1 MNVMLLFWSCSL
13 MNKHNTT
20 EAKHKMEHL
29 VYLYLNSEDGYR
41 ASKDIP
47 TYKNMAQGKML
58 RN

>member
-13 MNKHNTT
+13 MNKHNTA
-20 EAKHKMEHL
+20 EAKRKMEHL
-29 VYLYLNSEDGYR
+29 VYLNSEDGYR

-58 RN
+58 RT